1 MRWIIFFDFDFDVC
15 FCLNFKANFLESIP
29 LNLSFSAGAASRAGA
44 SEAVSHVRRGEGA
57 HKKFWSPLLM
67 LLWYSYSFL
76 FLFLFFNFINSSIFF
91 VSDGLKF
98 TKESFQ

>member
-29 LNLSFSAGAASRAGA
+29 LNVSFSAGAASRAGA

-57 HKKFWSPLLM
+57 HKKFI
-67 LLWYSYSFL
+67 FL
-76 FLFLFFNFINSSIFF
+76 DDCYGIHIHLFFFF
-91 VSDGLKF
+91 F
-98 TKESFQ
+98 FF

>member
-29 LNLSFSAGAASRAGA
+29 LNVSFSAGAASRAGA

-67 LLWYSYSFL
+67 LLWLVFIFISFS
-76 FLFLFFNFINSSIFF
+76 FSFF
-91 VSDGLKF
+91 
-98 TKESFQ
+98 